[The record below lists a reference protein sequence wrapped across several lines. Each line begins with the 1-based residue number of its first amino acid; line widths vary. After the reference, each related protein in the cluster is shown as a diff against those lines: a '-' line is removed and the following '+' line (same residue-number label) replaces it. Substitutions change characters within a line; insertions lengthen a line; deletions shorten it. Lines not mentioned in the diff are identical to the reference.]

1 MHIRPISLLPVI
13 FFLVACATPT
23 YEWATVELPP
33 TDMGTAAAA
42 EAKAAAL
49 PLPEG
54 MNDDKLPPW
63 LRKERTRL
71 AGERASLAARLER
84 RQAACWQRFAVN
96 NCLKKLRR
104 AHRNDLRDVR
114 AQELALNEHERAYKA
129 RQLQRELEEKAA
141 RAKERDEKRAAELEG
156 VLPGTEPDAQE
167 KPATASQA
175 EPQDAAQATPVTAPK
190 VGVSATLDATAAK
203 AQNTETAAEGEE
215 AAKEENK
222 EEAKDG
228 QAIEAPQQNQ
238 DTPETPEIPQTDAP
252 AETTE
257 SQ

>member
-1 MHIRPISLLPVI
+1 MGNTRRWAAKRRASGASFTTCSRPIHPSRHATAMHIRPISLLPVI
-13 FFLVACATPT
+13 FFLV
-23 YEWATVELPP
+23 
-33 TDMGTAAAA
+33 
-42 EAKAAAL
+42 
-49 PLPEG
+49 
-54 MNDDKLPPW
+54 
-63 LRKERTRL
+63 
-71 AGERASLAARLER
+71 
-84 RQAACWQRFAVN
+84 
-96 NCLKKLRR
+96 
-104 AHRNDLRDVR
+104 
-114 AQELALNEHERAYKA
+114 
-129 RQLQRELEEKAA
+129 A

-167 KPATASQA
+167 KPAAASQA

-228 QAIEAPQQNQ
+228 QAVEAPQQNQ